1 MDVNSILASIDEEIS
16 RLKSVRQL
24 LAGSDT
30 TKSSP
35 KSAPSKP
42 ARKRRRLSAEA
53 RKKIADA
60 QRARWAKQK
69 KAVQKAVQK
78 V

>member
-1 MDVNSILASIDEEIS
+1 MDVNSIIASIDEEIS

-35 KSAPSKP
+35 KSAPSKTG
-42 ARKRRRLSAEA
+42 RKRRRLSAEA

-60 QRARWAKQK
+60 QRLRWAKQK
-69 KAVQKAVQK
+69 KAAPKS
-78 V
+78 